1 MTSSRN
7 LFTPQTTAP
16 LSKASA
22 LSLIALMAA
31 GALSVPVAS
40 AQSGDDVADAVEQI
54 FVRATRRETS
64 LQETPVAVTAL
75 NEQQVRFLAPRDLGD
90 MAALVPNFSA
100 AKITGFNAASFAIR
114 GAAQT
119 DIIVYS
125 ESQVAVTIDDFVVPS
140 VQTQLLDLF
149 DVEQIEVLRGP
160 QGTLFGKNATAGVVN
175 VRTKRP
181 DLEEFGGT
189 AEILY
194 GSFERFEARGA
205 LNIPL
210 TEDIAL
216 RVAAQYQNANGY
228 YRNGASFGPIT
239 PFGQVDEEGNNINP
253 SLGATGQGD
262 GRRIGGEDVLNL
274 RAKLLWEPT
283 ENFNALLQYE
293 MVRENSETV
302 PAVNETPIG
311 DARFVFNNLGFTQD
325 PGDPLNNAGVTDAS
339 AIGAFDIGLLDNGHQ
354 VDVDGFYLNM
364 EWTVGDATITS
375 ISGLRKQQS
384 ALANNYAGEVGP
396 VSQFDAVRADER
408 ETFQQ
413 EIRVNYNV
421 NDQLNVVAGAF
432 YQSNDTTF
440 CVTQVLGFL
449 DLFGLAPAGT
459 FNNTPQVLCNEQDA
473 DAYAVFGDATY
484 QITDRLTLAGGLR
497 WTWEDKNWI
506 GRNQVNFQ
514 ALGGGFDETLTFDSV
529 GLLGAADFE
538 RFPTGVLSDTGE
550 NGEFSEPSWRAVLSY
565 EFTDDIYGY
574 ASASR
579 SFRSGAFNDQSG
591 TTGAELVPAGIA
603 PTRPEIATSYE
614 IGFRTEWADGTF
626 RFNPTFF
633 YVNYKDAQRQIA
645 ATLVNSA
652 GVEFQE
658 TRFFN
663 AADARVFG
671 VELETLWVSPVEGLT
686 FGANAAW
693 QDGEFNSFE
702 ADTDFD
708 GTIDVDFSNRPLTRT
723 PEFTYTLFSRYE
735 QDITNDLMI
744 RLGATLAYEDE
755 NVFSYSDIDEAFDT
769 TLNSR
774 TLITLSAEL
783 ADVEGQWS
791 VRAFVRNL
799 TDERYRISSQAV
811 ANLWVFS
818 QYGEP
823 RAFGVEASVNF

>member
-1 MTSSRN
+1 MNARPIFN
-7 LFTPQTTAP
+7 AATAHIAVT
-16 LSKASA
+16 KASA
-22 LSLIALMAA
+22 VSLMALMAA
-31 GALSVPVAS
+31 SAFYVQSAA
-40 AQSGDDVADAVEQI
+40 AQSDDIAAFAEEIV
-54 FVRATRRETS
+54 VRATRRETS

-75 NEQQVRFLAPRDLGD
+75 NESQVRFLAPRDLGD

-100 AKITGFNAASFAIR
+100 SKITGFNAASFAIR

-125 ESQVAVTIDDFVVPS
+125 ESQVAVTLDDFVVPS

-189 AEILY
+189 AEVLY
-194 GSFERFEARGA
+194 GSFNRFEARGA

-210 TEDIAL
+210 TDQIAF
-216 RVAAQYQNANGY
+216 RIAAQYQNADGY
-228 YRNGASFGPIT
+228 YRNGASFGPLT
-239 PFGQVDEEGNNINP
+239 PFGQVDEEGVNINP
-253 SLGATGQGD
+253 SNGVSGQGD
-262 GRRIGGEDVLNL
+262 GRRLGGEDVVNL
-274 RAKLLWEPT
+274 RAKLLWEPSD
-283 ENFNALLQYE
+283 NFNALLQYE
-293 MVRENSETV
+293 MVRENSEAV

-311 DARFVFNNLGFTQD
+311 DPRFVFNNLGFTQD
-325 PGDPLNNAGVTDAS
+325 PGDPLDNAGITDAS
-339 AIGAFDIGLLDNGHQ
+339 AIGAFDIGLLDQGHQ

-375 ISGLRKQQS
+375 ITGLRKQDS
-384 ALANNYAGEVGP
+384 ALANNYVGEVGP
-396 VSQFDAVRADER
+396 ISQFDAVRADER

-473 DAYAVFGDATY
+473 DAFAVFGDATY
-484 QITDRLTLAGGLR
+484 EITDRLTLAGGIR

-514 ALGGGFDETLTFDSV
+514 ALGGGFDESLTFDTV

-574 ASASR
+574 VSASR

-633 YVNYKDAQRQIA
+633 YVDYKDAQRQIA
-645 ATLVNSA
+645 ATLVNSQ

-671 VELETLWVSPVEGLT
+671 IELETLWISPVEGLS
-686 FGANAAW
+686 FGANASW
-693 QDGEFNSFE
+693 QDGKFNSFE

-723 PEFTYTLFSRYE
+723 PEFTYTLFGRYE
-735 QDITNDLMI
+735 QDITSDLMI
-744 RLGATLAYEDE
+744 RLGATLAYEDD
-755 NVFSYSDIDEAFDT
+755 NVFSYSDIDPAFDT

-774 TLITLSAEL
+774 TLLTLTAEL
-783 ADVEGQWS
+783 ADVEGKWS
-791 VRAFVRNL
+791 VRAFARNL
-799 TDERYRISSQAV
+799 TDERYRVSSQAV